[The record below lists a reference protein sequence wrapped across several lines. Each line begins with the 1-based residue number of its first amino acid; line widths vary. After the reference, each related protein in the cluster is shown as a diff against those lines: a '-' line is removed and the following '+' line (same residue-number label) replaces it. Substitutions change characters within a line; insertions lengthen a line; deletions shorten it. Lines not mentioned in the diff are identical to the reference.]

1 MFSFFQKL
9 RFCFKTTEAI
19 AQRYC
24 KLTLGKKWAA
34 HRQRLWN
41 EFYDPTKT
49 KDQIICNVP
58 TGIDRTQWAHF
69 VTYRLKPETMVQ
81 VSLLFSLLLCILL
94 F

>member
-1 MFSFFQKL
+1 QKL

-34 HRQRLWN
+34 HRQSLWN

-81 VSLLFSLLLCILL
+81 VSLLFRL
-94 F
+94 